1 MLRQPFVVPAI
12 LILVLALPL
21 ILGLITPNRGYG
33 IRTPKTMSNAEIWY
47 RVNRVGG
54 WMLLL
59 DSTLYL
65 VIAALVPNPPP
76 PRDSLLIWLL
86 HLGTFLGPLIV
97 SLLLIQRYIK
107 RL

>member
-12 LILVLALPL
+12 LFVVLALPL
-21 ILGLITPNRGYG
+21 ILGLIPPNRVYG
-33 IRTPKTMSNAEIWY
+33 VRTPKTVSSNERWY
-47 RVNRVGG
+47 RANRFGG
-54 WMLLL
+54 WLVLLV
-59 DSTLYL
+59 SALYL
-65 VIAALVPNPPP
+65 VIAAIVPNPPP

-86 HLGTFLGPLIV
+86 HLAVFLGGLVV

>member
-21 ILGLITPNRGYG
+21 MLGLIPPNRVYG
-33 IRTPKTMSNAEIWY
+33 IRTHKTVSNNEHWY
-47 RVNRVGG
+47 RANRFGS

-59 DSTLYL
+59 ASLLYL
-65 VIAALVPNPPP
+65 VVAAIVPNPPP
-76 PRDSLLIWLL
+76 PSDSLRIWLL
-86 HLGTFLGPLIV
+86 HLGAFLGALIV